1 MQDFQRRIARSA
13 FKSCLALIAAA
24 MLLPTPGH
32 AESGKPAGES
42 YETCSMITSEYL
54 TIVQLHQ
61 KGFSADQLKAS
72 LPGITAQGKKDVDA
86 LYRALKRDG
95 VVPTYA
101 NIDGRYTQCAKR
113 VFDKHGKPP
122 KGSREEHYYFCAG
135 ENKIRYQVVLASYLG
150 GTEKEILPQLPEGR
164 RDLATSLIA
173 MAKKDGYEQA
183 FDLLAT
189 QLKQCIVGK

>member
-1 MQDFQRRIARSA
+1 MQDFRRRLARSTSM
-13 FKSCLALIAAA
+13 FCGALITAA
-24 MLLPTPGH
+24 MMLPIAGH
-32 AESGKPAGES
+32 AENRKPVGES
-42 YETCSMITSEYL
+42 YESCSMITSEYL
-54 TIVQLHQ
+54 TVVQLHQ
-61 KGFSADQLKAS
+61 KGFSADQLKVS
-72 LPGITAQGKKDVDA
+72 LPDITAQGKKDVDA

-101 NIDGRYTQCAKR
+101 NINGRYTQCAKQ

-135 ENKIRYQVVLASYLG
+135 ENKLRYQIVLASYLG
-150 GTEKEILPQLPEGR
+150 GTEKQILPQLPEGR
-164 RDLATSLIA
+164 RDLAKSLIA